1 MRWPGWPAFDSATLS
16 EAFRRA
22 VLRLFAAAAD
32 RPFAFRP
39 GRCVAKTAALAGRT
53 ARTAPGFAPASPR
66 LAPPS
71 THHSS
76 PITHHPPPI
85 APFAPALGAEV
96 EEPLAIAAPV
106 DWSLRAARYS
116 WTELPPTS

>member
-1 MRWPGWPAFDSATLS
+1 VVFTIPKRLRPYCLCRRALLGDLARLAARIVTDGGFRSDGTFVRWPGWPAFDSATLS

-53 ARTAPGFAPASPR
+53 ARTAPGFAPASPQR
-66 LAPPS
+66 R
-71 THHSS
+71 
-76 PITHHPPPI
+76 IW
-85 APFAPALGAEV
+85 
-96 EEPLAIAAPV
+96 PLTAAG
-106 DWSLRAARYS
+106 
-116 WTELPPTS
+116 